1 MKAALY
7 HLLLS
12 SGCEEHPPP
21 YQSMT
26 RTVLESILCVW
37 IVASYVP
44 QIVAIRRHGT
54 TGISP
59 YYILNH
65 CLFSTTTFA
74 LRLSHNVFYGAFEC
88 VAAGDLWAWRGY
100 SALLGFLEVFV
111 QWFCA
116 VVLFAVYI
124 RYRTE
129 PRIEEPRPD
138 EARARR
144 MSDWLPEE
152 MHAHKLSSPRMRLIF
167 WSYIAVTLPVS
178 LAILLASTLAP
189 APAPGP
195 SPLAVAYKVLWA
207 TWISLLCGA
216 DAFLVVFQFI
226 KQMKTAGRL
235 RARGS
240 LSLAS
245 VAMQSVALI
254 LLSVAQFFRSRKN
267 IVLAREPRM
276 TFRRFLGLLFYI
288 VGSVSVDVMYLVAGL
303 GYLVLFL
310 LCVLFDWNDM
320 FERRFGRIQLL

>member
-1 MKAALY
+1 M
-7 HLLLS
+7 
-12 SGCEEHPPP
+12 
-21 YQSMT
+21 
-26 RTVLESILCVW
+26 
-37 IVASYVP
+37 P

-54 TGISP
+54 KGISP

-74 LRLSHNVFYGAFEC
+74 LRLSHSVFHGAFEC

-111 QWFCA
+111 QWLCA
-116 VVLFAVYI
+116 VVLYVSCPKLFVLPPSLPFSWCARLLTSLPPSFAVYI

-167 WSYIAVTLPVS
+167 WSYMVATLPVS

-189 APAPGP
+189 APGP
-195 SPLAVAYKVLWA
+195 SPWAVAYKVLWA

>member
-1 MKAALY
+1 M
-7 HLLLS
+7 
-12 SGCEEHPPP
+12 
-21 YQSMT
+21 
-26 RTVLESILCVW
+26 
-37 IVASYVP
+37 
-44 QIVAIRRHGT
+44 
-54 TGISP
+54 
-59 YYILNH
+59 
-65 CLFSTTTFA
+65 
-74 LRLSHNVFYGAFEC
+74 
-88 VAAGDLWAWRGY
+88 Y
-100 SALLGFLEVFV
+100 S
-111 QWFCA
+111 
-116 VVLFAVYI
+116 
-124 RYRTE
+124 RDRTE
-129 PRIEEPRPD
+129 PRIEEPQPD

-152 MHAHKLSSPRMRLIF
+152 MHAHKLTSPRMRLIF
-167 WSYIAVTLPVS
+167 WSYTAATLPVS
-178 LAILLASTLAP
+178 LAILLASTP
-189 APAPGP
+189 APSSEPGH
-195 SPLAVAYKVLWA
+195 LGVAYKVLWA

-245 VAMQSVALI
+245 VAMQSIALI

-267 IVLAREPRM
+267 IVLERETRM

-303 GYLVLFL
+303 GYLALFL